1 MGASKVEQIGSGWC
15 AWYSAVARR
24 DAKRLL
30 RRARRRAERKDI
42 ENVPPRHTKGWYW

>member
-1 MGASKVEQIGSGWC
+1 MGASKVEQLDNWGHPSPG
-15 AWYSAVARR
+15 AKVYL
-24 DAKRLL
+24 KRLL